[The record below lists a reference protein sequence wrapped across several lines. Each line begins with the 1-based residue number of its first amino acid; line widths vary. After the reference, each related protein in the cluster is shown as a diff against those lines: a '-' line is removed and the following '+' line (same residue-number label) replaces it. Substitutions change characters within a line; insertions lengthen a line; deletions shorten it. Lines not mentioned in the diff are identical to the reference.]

1 MKDYINVIGSG
12 LAGSEAAYQ
21 IASRGIKVRLYEMK
35 PKNFSPAHSNKNFAE
50 IVCSNSFKSN
60 LLTNACGLLKQELRI
75 LNFTTGGAVL
85 IRDFLNIGNQELRQ
99 EFGLDPDQIEYDWTQ
114 ADVDRVL
121 TTGSMEELE
130 DALDFA
136 PEGIVD
142 MIKSRAVAL
151 RIPDMNKRNAIYK
164 KTGADINMQIQYA
177 EKADQNKDKTVETH
191 PTQRRVKK
199 TV

>member
-1 MKDYINVIGSG
+1 MVNDNTLV
-12 LAGSEAAYQ
+12 
-21 IASRGIKVRLYEMK
+21 KVRNLVDHTVVYRIDEKNRRVVFGPYETK
-35 PKNFSPAHSNKNFAE
+35 QIPAE
-50 IVCSNSFKSN
+50 
-60 LLTNACGLLKQELRI
+60 ELRI

-177 EKADQNKDKTVETH
+177 EKADQNKDKTAETH